1 MISNFWD
8 SRRKDV
14 VAEPEGKV
22 IGAYV
27 NGGPRAVD
35 CGVCTVG
42 APAPKR
48 LSLAMITLQVCSLA
62 YTTLSLHRCI
72 VGAWFPCCFT
82 GGL

>member
-1 MISNFWD
+1 MS
-8 SRRKDV
+8 SQSLRVRSLV
-14 VAEPEGKV
+14 PMSMEGLEQLIV
-22 IGAYV
+22 ESV
-27 NGGPRAVD
+27 LLGPR
-35 CGVCTVG
+35 
-42 APAPKR
+42 PPKR